1 MKKYCV
7 LALFSF
13 VTISLGMTHYPFQ
26 DDWLSFERRV
36 QIGHIGLPTGNACW
50 ELFCLEHGIQPDGT
64 MPNDQG
70 LELEKDRG
78 TVRRTF
84 FENDLKLGKEQEAR
98 GFASL
103 KVALAGGCRG
113 HLFGRVMSIIAK
125 DFTLESEVLGD
136 PELTNKNK
144 IRVTCLQKE
153 ALRQRSAELK
163 TKQWQ
168 PVKLP
173 IVKNKNRR
181 FSGAW
186 ANNQMRSNQRD
197 LSKRG
202 KK

>member
-1 MKKYCV
+1 MKNKIIYFMCFLLLV
-7 LALFSF
+7 F
-13 VTISLGMTHYPFQ
+13 VPVVAVSKNI
-26 DDWLSFERRV
+26 
-36 QIGHIGLPTGNACW
+36 
-50 ELFCLEHGIQPDGT
+50 
-64 MPNDQG
+64 
-70 LELEKDRG
+70 K
-78 TVRRTF
+78 
-84 FENDLKLGKEQEAR
+84 KKEV
-98 GFASL
+98 
-103 KVALAGGCRG
+103 KN
-113 HLFGRVMSIIAK
+113 IAK